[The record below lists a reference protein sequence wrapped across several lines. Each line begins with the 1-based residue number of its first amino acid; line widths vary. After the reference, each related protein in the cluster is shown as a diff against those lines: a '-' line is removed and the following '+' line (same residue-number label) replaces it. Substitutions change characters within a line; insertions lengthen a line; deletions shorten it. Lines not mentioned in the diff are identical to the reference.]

1 MGYLR
6 LGRGFGRVLDRHLHP
21 EQMVMTQHLRDFY
34 WACAIAAVLALAGF
48 AFAFL
53 R

>member
-6 LGRGFGRVLDRHLHP
+6 LGRGCDRRLDRHLHLV
-21 EQMVMTQHLRDFY
+21 EVVMNQHLRDFY